1 MNDPMPQT
9 SPLVTGAVLLAA
21 GLLLRQWQP
30 RALRL
35 PGPPTAEIHER
46 RTARV
51 TRRVRDGIV
60 RILPANLTGS
70 IGRTLAIAGIGLILV
85 RLLDMTVD
93 DDATLF

>member
-1 MNDPMPQT
+1 MTKPTPQT

-35 PGPPTAEIHER
+35 PGPSKAELRDRGTER
-46 RTARV
+46 VARKF
-51 TRRVRDGIV
+51 RNGIV

-85 RLLDMTVD
+85 RLLDMSVD
-93 DDATLF
+93 DDAA

>member
-1 MNDPMPQT
+1 MNEPAPQT

-35 PGPPTAEIHER
+35 PGRPETEVR
-46 RTARV
+46 DRGTARV
-51 TRRVRDGIV
+51 ARKVRDGIV

-70 IGRTLAIAGIGLILV
+70 IGRTLAVAGIGLILV

-93 DDATLF
+93 DDSALL